1 VQLQLF
7 TFTSGLRENMR
18 VGDLV
23 KWLHP
28 DSLDYGLVLEMGED
42 RKPEGYWNGQVF
54 VQWQGKPEHSG
65 FYPADHELMEIVSES
80 R

>member
-1 VQLQLF
+1 
-7 TFTSGLRENMR
+7 MK

-28 DSLDYGLVLEMGED
+28 EALDYGLVLEMGED
-42 RKPEGYWNGQVF
+42 RQPKGYWAGHVLI
-54 VQWQGKPEHSG
+54 QWNAKPEHSG
-65 FYPADHELMEIVSES
+65 LYPANHQLLELVSES

>member
-1 VQLQLF
+1 
-7 TFTSGLRENMR
+7 MK

-28 DSLDYGLVLEMGED
+28 KSLDYGLVLEMGED
-42 RKPEGYWNGQVF
+42 VPSRGFSWDGHVLI
-54 VQWQGKPEHSG
+54 QWHGKPEHSG
-65 FYPADHELMEIVSES
+65 FYPADHELLEVICES